1 MTKSEISARAE
12 ASLMGMFVPVK
23 GDAEV
28 IKGLLNYFDV
38 FFKNANQP
46 GIDSDEVLRLA
57 FRYVEDKTTV
67 ITHIAVNTLD
77 DMVLITL
84 PLKTAEEIAERGY
97 KLDSK
102 DGEFC
107 FCYNATY
114 PDCSE
119 LGYSY
124 FNKDDLGYRRVG

>member
-1 MTKSEISARAE
+1 MTKNEISARAG
-12 ASLMGMFVPVK
+12 AALMGMFVSVK

-28 IKGLLNYFDV
+28 IKGMLNYFDV

-46 GIDSDEVLRLA
+46 GIDADEVLRLA

-67 ITHIAVNTLD
+67 ITHIGVNTLD

-84 PLKTAEEIAERGY
+84 PLKTAGEIAERGY
-97 KLDSK
+97 GLDSK

-124 FNKDDLGYRRVG
+124 FKKDGLGYKRIG

>member
-1 MTKSEISARAE
+1 MTKNEISARAE
-12 ASLMGMFVPVK
+12 AVLMGLFIPVK
-23 GDAEV
+23 GDAV
-28 IKGLLNYFDV
+28 AIKGILNYLDI
-38 FFKNANQP
+38 FFKNTNNA
-46 GIDSDEVLRLA
+46 GIDADEVLRLA

-67 ITHIAVNTLD
+67 ITHIGVNTLD
-77 DMVLITL
+77 DMVLITM
-84 PLKTAEEIAERGY
+84 PLKTSEEIAQCGY
-97 KLDSK
+97 TLDSK

-107 FCYNATY
+107 YCYNVTY

>member
-1 MTKSEISARAE
+1 MTKNEISARAE
-12 ASLMGMFVPVK
+12 AALMGMFVPVK
-23 GDAEV
+23 GDADL
-28 IKGLLNYFDV
+28 IKGMLNYFDV

-46 GIDSDEVLRLA
+46 GIDADEVLRLA

-67 ITHIAVNTLD
+67 VTHIGVNTLE
-77 DMVLITL
+77 DMVSITL
-84 PLKTAEEIAERGY
+84 PLKTADEIAERGY

-102 DGEFC
+102 DGEFG

-124 FNKDDLGYRRVG
+124 FKKDGLGYRRIG

>member
-12 ASLMGMFVPVK
+12 AALMGMFVSVK

-28 IKGLLNYFDV
+28 IKGMLNYFYV

-46 GIDSDEVLRLA
+46 GIDADEVLRLA

-67 ITHIAVNTLD
+67 ITHIGVNTLD

>member
-1 MTKSEISARAE
+1 V
-12 ASLMGMFVPVK
+12 G
-23 GDAEV
+23 
-28 IKGLLNYFDV
+28 
-38 FFKNANQP
+38 
-46 GIDSDEVLRLA
+46 
-57 FRYVEDKTTV
+57 DKTTV
-67 ITHIAVNTLD
+67 ITHIGVNTLD

>member
-1 MTKSEISARAE
+1 MTKNEIAGNAE
-12 ASLMGMFVPVK
+12 AVFMGLFVPVK
-23 GDAEV
+23 GDEEL
-28 IKGLLNYFDV
+28 IKGILNYLDT

-57 FRYVEDKTTV
+57 MRYVKDKTTQ
-67 ITHIAVNTLD
+67 ITHIGVNTLE

-84 PLKTAEEIAERGY
+84 PLKNSEEIEKLGY
-97 KLDSK
+97 SLDSK

-124 FNKDDLGYRRVG
+124 FKKDGFGYRRVG

>member
-1 MTKSEISARAE
+1 MTKNEISAKSE
-12 ASLMGMFVPVK
+12 AALMGMSVPVK

-28 IKGLLNYFDV
+28 INGMLKYFDV

-46 GIDSDEVLRLA
+46 GIDTDEVLRLA

-67 ITHIAVNTLD
+67 VTHIGVNTLD

-84 PLKTAEEIAERGY
+84 PLKTAVEIAEHGY
-97 KLDSK
+97 GLDSK

-114 PDCSE
+114 PDYSE

-124 FNKDDLGYRRVG
+124 FKKDDLGYKRIG

>member
-1 MTKSEISARAE
+1 MTNNEISGRAE
-12 ASLMGMFVPVK
+12 AALMGMLVPVK

-28 IKGLLNYFDV
+28 IKGMLNYFDV
-38 FFKNANQP
+38 FFKNSNHP
-46 GIDSDEVLRLA
+46 RIDADEVLRLA

-67 ITHIAVNTLD
+67 ITHVGVNTLD
-77 DMVLITL
+77 DMLLITL
-84 PLKTAEEIAERGY
+84 PLKTSMEIAQHGY
-97 KLDSK
+97 DLDNPE
-102 DGEFC
+102 GEFG

-124 FNKDDLGYRRVG
+124 FKKDGLGYKRIG

>member
-1 MTKSEISARAE
+1 MTKNEISARAE
-12 ASLMGMFVPVK
+12 AVLMGLFIPVK
-23 GDAEV
+23 GDAEA
-28 IKGLLNYFDV
+28 IKGILNYLNV
-38 FFKNANQP
+38 FFKNTNNSE
-46 GIDSDEVLRLA
+46 IDTEEVLRLA

-67 ITHIAVNTLD
+67 ITHIGVNTLD

-84 PLKTAEEIAERGY
+84 TLKNAEEIAERGY
-97 KLDSK
+97 TLDSK

-107 FCYNATY
+107 YCHNVTY

-124 FNKDDLGYRRVG
+124 FKKDNLGYRRVG